1 MEHEPSGLS
10 LLLENTELVGEM
22 FNVLGVTILVVGTL
36 VATALFLP
44 ALSKPKTIVSAIGA
58 FKVHIGRVM
67 ILGLEV
73 LIAADIVH
81 TVATEVTTENMT
93 ALAVLVAVRTFLSW
107 TLSLEIEGHWPW
119 QANR

>member
-1 MEHEPSGLS
+1 MEHEPNG
-10 LLLENTELVGEM
+10 LLLLLQSTEVVGEM
-22 FNVLGVTILVVGTL
+22 FDVLGVTILVVGTL

-58 FKVHIGRVM
+58 FRIHIGRVM
-67 ILGLEV
+67 LLGLEV

-81 TVATEVTTENMT
+81 TVAVEVTVENMA
-93 ALAVLVAVRTFLSW
+93 ALGLLVAVRTFLSW
-107 TLSLEIEGHWPW
+107 ALSLEIEGHWPW